1 MPPNRRVN
9 QPGPVRRRPKIA
21 GTGRSIAP
29 RTPAESAE
37 SVAEPQAVTSEVEPQ
52 PAEAPQVEA
61 PVAAKQTEPAF
72 AEPQAEDESVP
83 VEPAVEAEKR
93 PRNPLQLAAALFV
106 VALVLI
112 GIGSVIAKVALD
124 SAISNQ
130 AFVDNAATD
139 EVKAAAENAL
149 TTITAYKFDDMDAW
163 ADRSREVLNEDMR
176 ADFDK
181 TVDVTKSA
189 AQQSK
194 TSTEAK
200 VDPTGV
206 TLLDGDQAEVLAFL
220 TVSVT
225 NNGVAQGSSSGPE
238 VARMTKVDGKWV
250 LSEIVLQ

>member
-9 QPGPVRRRPKIA
+9 QPGPARRRPKIA
-21 GTGRSIAP
+21 GSGRSIAP
-29 RTPAESAE
+29 RTQETQ
-37 SVAEPQAVTSEVEPQ
+37 AEPAADQQAATSPLEPAVEPQ
-52 PAEAPQVEA
+52 PAEPAAEA
-61 PVAAKQTEPAF
+61 PRDEPAGEA
-72 AEPQAEDESVP
+72 AET
-83 VEPAVEAEKR
+83 K
-93 PRNPLQLAAALFV
+93 PRNTLQLAAALFV
-106 VALVLI
+106 VVLVLI

-124 SAISNQ
+124 SKVSNQ
-130 AFVDNAATD
+130 AYVDNAATD

-149 TTITAYKFDDMDAW
+149 TTITAYKFDDMDGW
-163 ADRSREVLNEDMR
+163 ADRSREVLAENMR
-176 ADFDK
+176 ADLDK

-206 TLLDGDQAEVLAFL
+206 TLLDGDHAEVLVFL

-225 NNGVAQGSSSGPE
+225 NDGVAAGSSSGPE
-238 VARMTKVDGKWV
+238 LARMAKVDGKWV